1 MSCDDK
7 SVLFLLFL
15 FPCRDLKL
23 DNVLLDQDGHC
34 KLADFGMCKEGICD
48 GAATGTFCGTP
59 DYIAPE
65 VCILLSCCINTSQ
78 KALSYLL
85 MNEGRFAPSAAAP
98 VREDGDSGQDLIQ
111 PPPRFPKVL
120 WVHMM
125 RLPAPSPRHHTTS
138 LQTKTAVAAVT
149 PYSLEFHWK
158 AARSHRKWPC
168 RPDRSSVP
176 PSFTVALGFHHSG
189 SGCSLSV
196 MFKRSFFPPSS
207 SKKQDCCV

>member
-65 VCILLSCCINTSQ
+65 VCILFSRCINTSQ

-98 VREDGDSGQDLIQ
+98 VREDGETRLW
-111 PPPRFPKVL
+111 PRFNTA
-120 WVHMM
+120 
-125 RLPAPSPRHHTTS
+125 APSLPEGSLGSYDAAPSAVPLPSHHLTTNKDCGCCCHS
-138 LQTKTAVAAVT
+138 IY
-149 PYSLEFHWK
+149 PGISLEG
-158 AARSHRKWPC
+158 
-168 RPDRSSVP
+168 SSLT
-176 PSFTVALGFHHSG
+176 S
-189 SGCSLSV
+189 
-196 MFKRSFFPPSS
+196 
-207 SKKQDCCV
+207 